1 MRIRGPKAR
10 IRQQLMEAFLAEQPP
25 EVQELIDRLAARIDP
40 MHTYKQNFGP
50 VSRREFVFA
59 LALKLAQREAAEA

>member
-1 MRIRGPKAR
+1 MVIKGPKAQ
-10 IRQQLMEAFLAEQPP
+10 IRQRLMEEFLAQQSP
-25 EVQELIDRLAARIDP
+25 EVQELISRLAARIDP

-59 LALKLAQREAAEA
+59 LALFLAQREAAET